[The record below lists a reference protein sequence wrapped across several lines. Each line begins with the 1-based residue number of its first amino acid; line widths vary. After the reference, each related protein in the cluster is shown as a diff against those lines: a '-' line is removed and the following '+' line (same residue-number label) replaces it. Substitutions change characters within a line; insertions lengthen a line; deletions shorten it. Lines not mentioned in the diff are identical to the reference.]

1 MENYV
6 LSDFQ
11 QHSRGLSLAI
21 AVKIGKRYLCAMIN
35 NEFDPSIFLQ
45 DVNFYLQEAFLEF

>member
-1 MENYV
+1 MAYYV

-21 AVKIGKRYLCAMIN
+21 IGKRYLGAMIY
-35 NEFDPSIFLQ
+35 NEFDTSIFHQ